1 MLRNIKFQRIDWWA
15 LIRGGRIFENV
26 VSRLG
31 ACTSLEAYSRGCLIE
46 ALQYLTFGFL
56 LSIESLKNDQTWL
69 RRHFCQCSLSNEL
82 LLEPR
87 LY

>member
-1 MLRNIKFQRIDWWA
+1 MGTYSR
-15 LIRGGRIFENV
+15 GRIFENV

-69 RRHFCQCSLSNEL
+69 KDTFVNVVCQMSF
-82 LLEPR
+82 
-87 LY
+87 Y